1 MADIAPTNDAS
12 YGKLRCLGLEMRN
25 HSPQFCRIGRLTF
38 LNGACEMREKT
49 TIEDATMIDAPFT
62 IETSLA
68 DLQKD
73 DWLQAVSEVAEE
85 EGFFQNL
92 GAKHYAMFV
101 ERKPTLLVTF
111 ETING
116 MRALSALSQPL
127 GWEMVRNYDW
137 SHLCIASE
145 GDTWF
150 RDPAVY
156 ACFDRLIDDGF
167 FDEFERVVFY
177 GAGPGGYAAAAYSV
191 ASPGA
196 QVVCIQPQATLDPRV
211 TEWDDRFTEMR
222 RTDFTSRFGYAPDM
236 LDAAHEAFILYDPKV
251 VLDAMHA
258 SLFTRP
264 NVTKLRMRHMGL
276 ALQSELLQIDQLESL
291 LTLAAEEKL
300 NTVSFARLYRARR
313 DHRSYFK
320 SLLVTLEADDRKKLI
335 LHLCRY
341 VNARMQAPRFA
352 RKQKLIEAELSLV
365 EGMKKQ
371 KELEAE
377 TGEIKPVADVTE
389 PQAEVQNAPE
399 APQTLNRS
407 SEAS

>member
-1 MADIAPTNDAS
+1 
-12 YGKLRCLGLEMRN
+12 
-25 HSPQFCRIGRLTF
+25 
-38 LNGACEMREKT
+38 
-49 TIEDATMIDAPFT
+49 MIDAPFT
-62 IETSLA
+62 IDTSLA
-68 DLQKD
+68 GLQKD
-73 DWLQAVSEVAEE
+73 DWLQALSEVAEE
-85 EGFFQNL
+85 DGFFQEL
-92 GAKHYAMFV
+92 GAKHYAIFV

-111 ETING
+111 ESING

-127 GWEMVRNYDW
+127 GWEMVRSYGW

-177 GAGPGGYAAAAYSV
+177 GAGPGGYAAAAFSV

-196 QVVCIQPQATLDPRV
+196 QVVVIQPQATLDPRV

-236 LDAAHEAFILYDPKV
+236 LDAAQEAFVLYDPKV

-264 NVTKLRMRHMGL
+264 NVTKLRMRHMGV
-276 ALQSELLQIDQLESL
+276 ALQSELLQIDQLETL
-291 LTLAAEEKL
+291 LGLAADGEL
-300 NTVSFARLYRARR
+300 NTLSFARLFRARR
-313 DHRSYFK
+313 DHRTYLK
-320 SLLVTLEADDRKKLI
+320 SLLSALTADDRKILI

-341 VNARMQAPRFA
+341 VNSRMQAPRFA
-352 RKQKLIEAELSLV
+352 RRQRLIEAELSL
-365 EGMKKQ
+365 
-371 KELEAE
+371 LEASREQSNSEIDVVE
-377 TGEIKPVADVTE
+377 TQEDPVT
-389 PQAEVQNAPE
+389 PQVETVKVPDDPVDDTSETSENDAKQ
-399 APQTLNRS
+399 